1 MPGVLRGVKYRDPVT
16 VFRGEKVLNIAKR
29 LGLNEALRDLDLAI
43 DFFYSLYLPV
53 PIIKPFSAV
62 EEGKE
67 RNYHIVRALLNNPVL
82 NELKQYTTVNSSIS
96 TLLSASLMSRVADE
110 LEKEGSLG
118 GENESD
124 GRDVDEGTASR
135 AVNRALKDV
144 AEEAKAMK
152 SLEKM
157 MGYGKRAGSG
167 TVLDLEDTGEDIIRM
182 ARSADVRKLLE
193 IMSTIPSLDFKLK
206 RKVYSSAKGEVIGYL
221 IGSDIERVVPTEL
234 ALPRVYFKTKL
245 LEGRLLVYDKVL
257 PKTPGPLYVLID
269 KSGSMEGEK
278 IRWAKATAIALFL
291 RSRREARDFYIRF
304 FDGSAHPL
312 IRVSRKTSAREVI
325 NLIDYLARVKG
336 GGGTDITG
344 AVLTA
349 CDDIS
354 RAGGRKPSDLI
365 VITDG
370 EDRIGISTI
379 KRRLKQV
386 NTRLV
391 SVMIAG
397 DNRDLREVSDKYM
410 RVIRLSDREILQ
422 VVEA

>member
-29 LGLNEALRDLDLAI
+29 LGLNESLRDLDLAI

-62 EEGKE
+62 DEGKE
-67 RNYHIVRALLNNPVL
+67 RNYHIVRALINNPVL
-82 NELKQYTTVNSSIS
+82 DELKRYTTVNSSIS

-110 LEKEGSLG
+110 LEKEGLG
-118 GENESD
+118 GEGEDD
-124 GRDVDEGTASR
+124 GRDVDEGSASR
-135 AVNRALKDV
+135 AVNRALRDV
-144 AEEAKAMK
+144 AEEAKAMRN
-152 SLEKM
+152 LEKM
-157 MGYGKRAGSG
+157 MGYGRRAGSG

-193 IMSTIPSLDFKLK
+193 IMSTIPSLDFRLK
-206 RKVYSSAKGEVIGYL
+206 RKVYSSAKGEVMGYL
-221 IGSDIERVVPTEL
+221 VGSDIERIVPTEL
-234 ALPRVYFKTKL
+234 ALPRIYFRTKL

-312 IRVSRKTSAREVI
+312 IKVSKRTSAREVI

-349 CDDIS
+349 CNDIS
-354 RAGGRKPSDLI
+354 GAGGRRPSDLI

-370 EDRIGISTI
+370 EDRIGISMI
-379 KRRLKQV
+379 KRRLRQV

-410 RVIRLSDREILQ
+410 RVIRLSDREILRI
-422 VVEA
+422 VEA